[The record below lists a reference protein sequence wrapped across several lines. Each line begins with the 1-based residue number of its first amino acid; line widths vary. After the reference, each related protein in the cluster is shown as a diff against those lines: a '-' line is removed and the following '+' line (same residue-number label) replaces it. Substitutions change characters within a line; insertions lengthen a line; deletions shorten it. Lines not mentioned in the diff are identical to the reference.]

1 MMDKIKGINKKT
13 LAGVLAAVIAVGAV
27 WGITAAVRAT
37 TASAVPVV
45 RVSDLNYGSFMDW
58 QNSVSGIV
66 TTEAEQN
73 IYLSDTEKVQEVL
86 VTEGQAVHKG
96 DVLLRY
102 DTRGTMLSLE
112 KEKLNRERIE
122 LEITVAKENIRI
134 LENASPVSE
143 GGDFSFVADFAEI
156 DPAQVLSKAQVYEK
170 ILTADAKPVS
180 EDSEFEILGTEDS
193 PYVFLC
199 KGNSV
204 TLTKE
209 FIKKWQ
215 KEAAGKGFKQLYI
228 ELASRDSAQNLLKA
242 WITDVMLLDPGYDI
256 EVDLATGKAGYA
268 AMNNP
273 EELAA
278 LLRKVLI
285 DVPQDEQGAWLAA
298 MMDKLMILTEQED
311 ADAEAKKGELLAA
324 MFNELGKEEQANLAD
339 EFAAAV
345 TMLDAR
351 TLSVLFRSLSEN
363 LTQEQV
369 DGIDPEARAQM
380 LALLLAE
387 MDQEQ
392 IQALDPEV
400 LGNLF
405 AGFSREQIEALDAE
419 EMREFFTYL
428 TQEQLEILVQERG
441 DEIKPILDKILSES
455 GSQTGEGTG
464 GGQGGSDA
472 PGDQSGS
479 DASGGQSGQEN
490 PGGGESGSGQTDPA
504 PPDAGS
510 EPQPDP
516 SEPDDPPQEE
526 PSGQE
531 PATSEPAEN
540 GESGAEQ
547 SAPATA
553 SSPSG
558 PSQIL
563 SEDISYT
570 SDELAKARREARDK
584 LRDLELN
591 HRESEIRIDKAQNAL
606 DKGVITANMNGVV
619 KAAGDPQSPPT
630 DGSAF
635 ITVSGSEGLYV
646 RSGIKESKLGTIV
659 EGDHVYVTSWQT
671 GTRYEAEIKSISPY
685 PDSTGMFDDGG
696 TQTYYPFTANVLDKD
711 AVLQNGEWV
720 EVSYSAGSG
729 SADTGTGTLTILKA
743 FVREEGSRK
752 YVYVRD
758 ENNTLRKQY
767 IVTGTLSDTGYEVID
782 GISESDWIAFPYG
795 KNVREGAKTREA
807 SIGELY
813 E

>member
-58 QNSVSGIV
+58 QNNVSGIV

-134 LENASPVSE
+134 LENASPASE
-143 GGDFSFVADFAEI
+143 GGDFGFVADFVEI

-242 WITDVMLLDPGYDI
+242 WITDVMLLDPSYDI
-256 EVDLATGKAGYA
+256 EVDLTTGKAGYA
-268 AMNNP
+268 AMNDP

-278 LLRKVLI
+278 LLRKILI

-324 MFNELGKEEQANLAD
+324 MFNELGKEEQVNLAD

-345 TMLDAR
+345 TMLDAQ

-369 DGIDPEARAQM
+369 EGIDPEVRAQM

-392 IQALDPEV
+392 IQALDPVV
-400 LGNLF
+400 LGDLF

-428 TQEQLEILVQERG
+428 TQEQLEVLVRERG
-441 DEIKPILDKILSES
+441 EEIKPILDKTLSES
-455 GSQTGEGTG
+455 TSQTGQGTD
-464 GGQGGSDA
+464 GGQSGSDA
-472 PGDQSGS
+472 PGGQSGNDES
-479 DASGGQSGQEN
+479 DGQSGQET

-504 PPDAGS
+504 PGDVSP

-516 SEPDDPPQEE
+516 AEPDDPPQEE
-526 PSGQE
+526 PSGRE
-531 PATSEPAEN
+531 PAPAEPAEN
-540 GESGAEQ
+540 GESGTEQ

-553 SSPSG
+553 SSPLKG
-558 PSQIL
+558 GQIL
-563 SEDISYT
+563 PEDISYT
-570 SDELAKARREARDK
+570 SDELAKARREARDR

-591 HRESEIRIDKAQNAL
+591 LRESEIRIDKAQNAL

-619 KAAGDPQSPPT
+619 KAAGDPESPPT

-659 EGDHVYVTSWQT
+659 EGDHVYVTSWQS

-685 PDSTGMFDDGG
+685 PDGTGMFDDGG

-720 EVSYSAGSG
+720 EVSYSAGSAN
-729 SADTGTGTLTILKA
+729 ADAGTLTILKA
-743 FVREEGSRK
+743 FVREEGSKK

-758 ENNTLRKQY
+758 DNNTLRKQY
-767 IVTGTLSDTGYEVID
+767 IVTGTLSDTGYEVIN
-782 GISESDWIAFPYG
+782 GISETDWIAFPYG

>member
-1 MMDKIKGINKKT
+1 MMDKLKGINKKM
-13 LAGVLAAVIAVGAV
+13 LAGALAAVIAVGAI

-37 TASAVPVV
+37 TASAVSVV
-45 RVSDLNYGSFMDW
+45 RVSDLNYGSYMDW
-58 QNSVSGIV
+58 QNSVSGMV

-134 LENASPVSE
+134 LENTSPASE
-143 GGDFSFVADFAEI
+143 GGDFGFVADFVEI

-278 LLRKVLI
+278 LLRKILI

-324 MFNELGKEEQANLAD
+324 MFNELGKEEQVNLAD

-345 TMLDAR
+345 TMLDAQ

-405 AGFSREQIEALDAE
+405 AGFSQEQIEALDAE

-441 DEIKPILDKILSES
+441 DEIKPILDKILS
-455 GSQTGEGTG
+455 
-464 GGQGGSDA
+464 A
-472 PGDQSGS
+472 
-479 DASGGQSGQEN
+479 
-490 PGGGESGSGQTDPA
+490 
-504 PPDAGS
+504 PDAGS

-720 EVSYSAGSG
+720 EVTYSAGSG